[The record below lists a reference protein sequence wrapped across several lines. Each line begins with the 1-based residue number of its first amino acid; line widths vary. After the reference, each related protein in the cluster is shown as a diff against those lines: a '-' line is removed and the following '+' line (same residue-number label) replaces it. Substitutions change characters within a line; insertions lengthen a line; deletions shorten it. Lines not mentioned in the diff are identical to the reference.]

1 MVLKAAFDVNQSQ
14 GKESWVELEMM
25 VLDIRARNVLHALEM
40 LLKAVRETLHIA
52 VQILAPASSPGP
64 ISTFIISDTASQIPL

>member
-1 MVLKAAFDVNQSQ
+1 VVLKAAFDVNQSQ

-64 ISTFIISDTASQIPL
+64 TSTFIISDTASQIPL